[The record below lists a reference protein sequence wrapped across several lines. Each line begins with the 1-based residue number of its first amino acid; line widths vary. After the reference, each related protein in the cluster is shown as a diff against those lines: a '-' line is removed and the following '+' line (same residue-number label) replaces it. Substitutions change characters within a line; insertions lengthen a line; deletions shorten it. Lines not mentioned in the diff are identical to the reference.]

1 MVNTVNYFRYIGKDI
16 PSQNLKHN
24 QLVMLLNIINGKV
37 KLQNVRTN
45 QSQYVSVELFDKYF
59 KEVSNKYYWWKG

>member
-1 MVNTVNYFRYIGKDI
+1 MVNTVNYYRYIGKDV

-24 QLVMLLNIINGKV
+24 QLVIQLNIIDGKV

-45 QSQYVSVELFDKYF
+45 QIQYVSVELFDKYF
-59 KEVSNKYYWWKG
+59 KEVSNKYYL

>member
-1 MVNTVNYFRYIGKDI
+1 MVNTVNYYRYTGKDI

-45 QSQYVSVELFDKYF
+45 QIQYVSVELFDKYF
-59 KEVSNKYYWWKG
+59 KEVSNKYYL

>member
-1 MVNTVNYFRYIGKDI
+1 MVNTVNYYRYTGKDV

-45 QSQYVSVELFDKYF
+45 QIQYVSVELFDKYF
-59 KEVSNKYYWWKG
+59 KEASNKYYL

>member
-1 MVNTVNYFRYIGKDI
+1 MVNTVNYYRYTGKDI

-37 KLQNVRTN
+37 KLQNSRTN
-45 QSQYVSVELFDKYF
+45 QIQYVSIELFDKYF
-59 KEVSNKYYWWKG
+59 KEASDKYYL

>member
-1 MVNTVNYFRYIGKDI
+1 MVNTVNYYRYIGKDV

-37 KLQNVRTN
+37 KLQNSRTN
-45 QSQYVSVELFDKYF
+45 QIQYVSVELFDKYF
-59 KEVSNKYYWWKG
+59 KEASNKYYL

>member
-1 MVNTVNYFRYIGKDI
+1 MVNTVNYYRYIGKDV

-24 QLVMLLNIINGKV
+24 KLIMLLNIINGKV

-45 QSQYVSVELFDKYF
+45 KIQYVSVELFDKYF
-59 KEVSNKYYWWKG
+59 KEVSNKYYL

>member
-1 MVNTVNYFRYIGKDI
+1 MVNTVNYYRYTGKDV
-16 PSQNLKHN
+16 PVQNLKHN

-45 QSQYVSVELFDKYF
+45 QIQYVSVELFDKYF
-59 KEVSNKYYWWKG
+59 KEVSNIYYL

>member
-1 MVNTVNYFRYIGKDI
+1 MVNTVNYFRYTGKDV

-45 QSQYVSVELFDKYF
+45 QIQYVSVELFDKYF
-59 KEVSNKYYWWKG
+59 KEASNKYYL

>member
-1 MVNTVNYFRYIGKDI
+1 MVNTVNYFRYTGKDI

-24 QLVMLLNIINGKV
+24 QLVVQLNIIDGKV

-45 QSQYVSVELFDKYF
+45 QIQYVSVELFDKYF
-59 KEVSNKYYWWKG
+59 KEVSNKYYL

>member
-1 MVNTVNYFRYIGKDI
+1 MVNTVNYYRYTGKDV

-37 KLQNVRTN
+37 KLQNVRIN
-45 QSQYVSVELFDKYF
+45 QIQYVSIELFDKYF
-59 KEVSNKYYWWKG
+59 KEVSNKYYL

>member
-1 MVNTVNYFRYIGKDI
+1 MVNTVNYYRYIGKDV

-37 KLQNVRTN
+37 KLQNSRTN
-45 QSQYVSVELFDKYF
+45 QIQYVSVELFDKYF
-59 KEVSNKYYWWKG
+59 KESANKYYL

>member
-1 MVNTVNYFRYIGKDI
+1 MVNTVNYYRYIGKDV
-16 PSQNLKHN
+16 PVQNLKHN

-45 QSQYVSVELFDKYF
+45 QIQYVSVELFDKYF
-59 KEVSNKYYWWKG
+59 KEASNKYYL

>member
-1 MVNTVNYFRYIGKDI
+1 MVNTVNYYRYIGKDI

-37 KLQNVRTN
+37 KLQNSSTN
-45 QSQYVSVELFDKYF
+45 QIQYVSVELFDKYF
-59 KEVSNKYYWWKG
+59 KEVLNKYYL

>member
-1 MVNTVNYFRYIGKDI
+1 MVNTVNYYRYIGKDV
-16 PSQNLKHN
+16 PVQNLKHN

-45 QSQYVSVELFDKYF
+45 QIQYVSVELFDKYF
-59 KEVSNKYYWWKG
+59 KEVLNKYYL

>member
-1 MVNTVNYFRYIGKDI
+1 MVNTVNYYRYTGKDV

-45 QSQYVSVELFDKYF
+45 QIQYVSIELFDKYF
-59 KEVSNKYYWWKG
+59 KEVSNKYYL

>member
-1 MVNTVNYFRYIGKDI
+1 MVNTVNYYRYIGKDI

-45 QSQYVSVELFDKYF
+45 QIQYVSVELFDKYF
-59 KEVSNKYYWWKG
+59 KEVSNKYYL

>member
-1 MVNTVNYFRYIGKDI
+1 MVNTVNYYRYIGKDV

-24 QLVMLLNIINGKV
+24 QLVMLLNIIDGKA

-45 QSQYVSVELFDKYF
+45 QIQYVSVELFDKYF
-59 KEVSNKYYWWKG
+59 KEASNKYYL

>member
-24 QLVMLLNIINGKV
+24 QLVVRLNIIDGKV
-37 KLQNVRTN
+37 KLQNTRTN
-45 QSQYVSVELFDKYF
+45 QTQYVSVELFNKYF
-59 KEVSNKYYWWKG
+59 KKASDKYYL

>member
-1 MVNTVNYFRYIGKDI
+1 MVNTVNYYRYIGKDV

-37 KLQNVRTN
+37 KLQNVRIN
-45 QSQYVSVELFDKYF
+45 QVQYVSVELFDKYF
-59 KEVSNKYYWWKG
+59 KEVSNKYYL